1 MASTAGGAQAQRGAG
16 SGIGAVDGLA
26 LYIWAPGTPPSA
38 VRHKSTARY
47 LCSDTRHDLTT
58 SENGRT
64 KNGARHTVYTCH
76 MTGFLVRPGARAG
89 AAGDLEQLCSENF
102 IPQT

>member
-16 SGIGAVDGLA
+16 SGIEAVDGLA
-26 LYIWAPGTPPSA
+26 LYIWAPETPPSA

-47 LCSDTRHDLTT
+47 L
-58 SENGRT
+58 
-64 KNGARHTVYTCH
+64 
-76 MTGFLVRPGARAG
+76 FLVRPEARAG
-89 AAGDLEQLCSENF
+89 AAGDLEQLYSENF